1 MNIFRIL
8 LCFLVF
14 ECLGCSLTAWD
25 AVSSESADLPASKL
39 FTGVFVPDPAD
50 VPFFQAIAE
59 DQEKRLSS
67 CKTEDECRA
76 VHYLRGVVALYENRE
91 LAALHFRKVV
101 VSRPSSILAQESRF
115 WLWLLDMLNAPNG
128 GEVTSEALLK
138 RLTRQV
144 VHKELLIHELSGRV
158 ENVSVDALEREV
170 GLRNKTIEELNETVA
185 VLTKQVE
192 QYKKEQSQQ
201 EDLRQELKA
210 SEKKVQE
217 LTSQLEALRRID
229 QEIKEK
235 APPTR
240 PSEKMT
246 PTSESAKDGEKEK
259 RLEKEGKKDGKPD
272 NE

>member
-1 MNIFRIL
+1 MIMFRIL
-8 LCFLVF
+8 LCLVVF
-14 ECLGCSLTAWD
+14 ECLGCSLTALD
-25 AVSSESADLPASKL
+25 AASSPSNEVPVSKL
-39 FTGVFVPDPAD
+39 FNQVFVPDPDD
-50 VPFFQAIAE
+50 VSFFQAIAE

-101 VSRPSSILAQESRF
+101 VSRPSSVLAQESRF
-115 WLWLLDMLNAPNG
+115 WLWLLDMLNTSNG
-128 GEVTSEALLK
+128 GGVTSEALLK

-144 VHKELLIHELSGRV
+144 VHKELLVHELSGRV
-158 ENVSVDALEREV
+158 ENVSVEALEREV
-170 GLRNKTIEELNETVA
+170 GLCNKTIEELNESVA
-185 VLTKQVE
+185 VLNKQVE
-192 QYKKEQSQQ
+192 QYKKEQSQR

-246 PTSESAKDGEKEK
+246 PTSESAKDGEKER
-259 RLEKEGKKDGKPD
+259 RLEKDGKTD
-272 NE
+272 DE